1 MVWFDQA
8 AGAQSQGIQGAML
21 QQAIQAGQAQNAINQ
36 ARDQSAAAIKEA
48 QTQGIGALQAGQTG
62 ALGALQDYYNQ
73 GVGYQQPYMQ
83 AGTQATNQLAAM
95 YAPGGQYGQM
105 PTAAQLQMDPSYA
118 WRFQQGQQAA
128 QNAIA
133 AGLGGASVGG
143 SALKAIN
150 DYGQNAAS
158 QEYSNAYNRF
168 MQQAQLQT
176 GALQNLA
183 GTGAGAANQATG
195 LAGQTGANLGNV
207 YTGTAANQA
216 NLYGQTGTN
225 LANTYTNAGTALAGN
240 YNALGQNIGQGL
252 VNQGAA
258 NASAY
263 TNSANLLASL
273 LGQGAQAAAYM
284 YGRNPAVKPS

>member
-1 MVWFDQA
+1 MGFSAAANAQNQGTQQAMMMQALQAQQAQQAIQQGQQQA
-8 AGAQSQGIQGAML
+8 AGAL
-21 QQAIQAGQAQNAINQ
+21 QQG
-36 ARDQSAAAIKEA
+36 
-48 QTQGIGALQAGQTG
+48 QTQGVNALQAGQTG

-118 WRFQQGQQAA
+118 WRFQQGQQAT

-176 GALQNLA
+176 GALQNIA

-207 YTGTAANQA
+207 YTGTGQQLAGVYGNTAA
-216 NLYGQTGTN
+216 N
-225 LANTYTNAGTALAGN
+225 LANTYTGAANQLASN
-240 YNALGQNIGQGL
+240 YNALGQNLGQGY

-263 TNSANLLASL
+263 MGPTNLMAALAGQA
-273 LGQGAQAAAYM
+273 LGAGATYLGMKAR
-284 YGRNPAVKPS
+284 G

>member
-1 MVWFDQA
+1 MGFSAAANAQNQGTQQAMMMQALQAQQAQQAIQQGQQQA
-8 AGAQSQGIQGAML
+8 AGAL
-21 QQAIQAGQAQNAINQ
+21 QQG
-36 ARDQSAAAIKEA
+36 
-48 QTQGIGALQAGQTG
+48 QTQGVNALQAGQTG

-118 WRFQQGQQAA
+118 WRFQQGQQAT

-176 GALQNLA
+176 GALQNIA
-183 GTGAGAANQATG
+183 GTGAGAANQATA
-195 LAGQTGANLGNV
+195 LAGQTGAN
-207 YTGTAANQA
+207 QA
-216 NLYGQTGTN
+216 NLYANTGQNLASTYGTTGSN
-225 LANTYTNAGTALAGN
+225 LANTYTGADQQLAAN
-240 YNALGQNIGQGL
+240 YNALGQNIGQGYA
-252 VNQGAA
+252 NIGAN

-263 TNSANLLASL
+263 MGPTNLMATLAGQA
-273 LGQGAQAAAYM
+273 LGAGATYLGMKAR
-284 YGRNPAVKPS
+284 G